1 MYRRLLR
8 HEDLE
13 DCYSQATYELIA
25 QARAGSLRYS
35 SRAHLLNTLQLRFT
49 SRVTDRR
56 RALRGRSPTQAVLDE
71 ALPFGALRE
80 QGEELADPHADVER
94 RALLRHELRS
104 LQDAARELTPDQRL
118 VLACQ
123 IGLQMDS
130 PEFCRRFGWSPAKHR
145 KVAQRARTRLR
156 LLLERP
162 VLASGA
168 GSEADEADEVA
179 EADED
184 AEVVIETEGR
194 IAAGVGTAGMAARE
208 SEAGIGGAEDFFAE
222 RCPVSRVSSGD
233 MAGTLL

>member
-56 RALRGRSPTQAVLDE
+56 RALRGRSPAQAVLDE
-71 ALPFGALRE
+71 ALSFGALRE
-80 QGEELADPHADVER
+80 HGEELADPHADVER

-168 GSEADEADEVA
+168 ASEADEVA

-184 AEVVIETEGR
+184 AEVAIETEGR
-194 IAAGVGTAGMAARE
+194 IAAGVRTAGVAARE
-208 SEAGIGGAEDFFAE
+208 SEAGIGGAEDFFAG

>member
-1 MYRRLLR
+1 VAQAARRQLLGTYRRLLR

-13 DCYSQATYELIA
+13 DCYSQATCELIA

-35 SRAHLLNTLQLRFT
+35 SRTHLFNTLQLRFT

-80 QGEELADPHADVER
+80 HGEELADPRADVER
-94 RALLRHELRS
+94 RALLRCELRS
-104 LQDAARELTPDQRL
+104 LEDAVRELTPDQRL

-123 IGLQMDS
+123 IGLQMQA

-145 KVAQRARTRLR
+145 KVAQRARMRLR
-156 LLLERP
+156 ALLERHT
-162 VLASGA
+162 VSG
-168 GSEADEADEVA
+168 GSEVA
-179 EADED
+179 AKP
-184 AEVVIETEGR
+184 
-194 IAAGVGTAGMAARE
+194 AGGKT
-208 SEAGIGGAEDFFAE
+208 DFFAE
-222 RCPVSRVSSGD
+222 ECPVSRVSSGD